1 MNNRFGDS
9 RQRFSIRKFT
19 VGVASVLL
27 SSAVFGVSTAKADQA
42 EEPKGQPATSVLEE
56 ASESDG
62 GGQRTSTSASSQE
75 VTAEPT
81 VQAESTSAISVTA
94 VSSEVALQEQT
105 VASSEQTSSLQD
117 KTSETLS
124 EKPVTVSETR
134 EASASELAAASNSSS
149 TSSDNFGLKVTNL
162 SRPIPAD
169 VKVTKTG
176 TEIHVQNPNV
186 ELQFPDGNSI
196 YSRSKVVYH
205 DISFPNDIAIN
216 SGDKV
221 IFTLPSEL
229 QFKTSYSVNVYN
241 PNNEVVGIAQV
252 DPKNNSV
259 VTTFNHY
266 FEDHPIGK
274 YMNLELDTLYSEALK
289 GGEKLHLNFNG
300 HVVNVTVGSANPI
313 PSDEVIAKWGSQDKN
328 DPTLINWGMRLNYA
342 RRVLNNLQLID
353 TWSDNQRFVD
363 NSLEL
368 RYIDSAEPWVD
379 KGSAM
384 ELIKSFSH
392 DDTKFELNLGRL
404 DRMVYVWYQT
414 RLTNPASDSN
424 NPTNKVDLHADVESK
439 TYTSEVR
446 LVGGRGNAGGEQQ
459 TYFNLE
465 LEKDLAGRDL
475 KDKEFTFKLVDVT
488 DSANPVDLGETT
500 NDAKGK
506 IVFSNLVLNQPGT
519 YHYRVTEV
527 PGNDSDV
534 VYDKLQADV
543 TVQVARETTD
553 GREKLVAKVVYPDD
567 VIFNNKL
574 VTPAK
579 AKIAFGKELI
589 KAGVK
594 QDLKADQFQFVLKD
608 RFGKVLETVGNTADG
623 QVAFS
628 ELTFNK
634 VGTYNYTV
642 EELAGK
648 DDAIVYDTMKAAV
661 SITVTRDGDALV
673 STVVNPKDTI
683 FNNKFVT
690 PAKAAIQFSK
700 ELTKAGVNQT
710 LTANE
715 FQFVLKDS
723 AGHIVE
729 TVGNTADGRVAFSEL
744 HFDKAG
750 TYTYTVEEV
759 KGTNEDIIYDGMKA
773 TVWITVTRDGD
784 ALVSTVANP
793 KDTVFNNYVKEVQP
807 AKAKFELTKVLT
819 GRNLKDGEF
828 SFVLKDDKGNVI
840 QTVTNNAQGNIS
852 FDNIVY
858 DKPGVYYYTVE
869 EVKGNEADV
878 VYDNMVAKF
887 QVTVTKT
894 VGEKENLLVAAVLL
908 PLDTEFNN
916 SYIPPKP
923 PTPPTPPT
931 PPSVPPKPPVVPPT
945 PPTPPTPPVTP
956 KPAKPVQSSEKSG
969 PQLPETGQANDTA
982 LLALGVAA
990 EMAAVMGVAYSH
1002 RRRKDV

>member
-1 MNNRFGDS
+1 MNRLFSDS
-9 RQRFSIRKFT
+9 KQRFSIRKFS
-19 VGVASVLL
+19 VGIASVLI
-27 SSAVFGVSTAKADQA
+27 STAIFGIGTAQADQVT
-42 EEPKGQPATSVLEE
+42 EVSSQPATNVVNV
-56 ASESDG
+56 
-62 GGQRTSTSASSQE
+62 SANQSSSE
-75 VTAEPT
+75 VTAPS
-81 VQAESTSAISVTA
+81 VSTTA
-94 VSSEVALQEQT
+94 VSTENTGTSVDVPKSGKADSP
-105 VASSEQTSSLQD
+105 VASSVSSEQVEAPHGNVSS
-117 KTSETLS
+117 E
-124 EKPVTVSETR
+124 
-134 EASASELAAASNSSS
+134 ASNSSIASNATSVTSERSASDSASVADHKSAEHEAAVEAKKLTNSSTPTS
-149 TSSDNFGLKVTNL
+149 TSDTQ
-162 SRPIPAD
+162 I
-169 VKVTKTG
+169 TKTG

-252 DPKNNSV
+252 DPKTNSV

-289 GGEKLHLNFNG
+289 GGESLHLNFNG
-300 HVVNVTVGSANPI
+300 RVVNVTVGSANPI
-313 PSDEVIAKWGSQDKN
+313 PGDEVIAKWGSQDKN

-446 LVGGRGNAGGEQQ
+446 LVGGLGNVGGEQEVH
-459 TYFNLE
+459 FNLE
-465 LEKDLAGRDL
+465 LAKELAGRAL
-475 KDKEFTFKLVDVT
+475 KDKEFTFKLVDMT
-488 DSANPVDLGETT
+488 DNKMVDLGETT
-500 NDAKGK
+500 NDATGK

-543 TVQVARETTD
+543 TVQVARETKD

-579 AKIAFGKELI
+579 AKIQFSKELS
-589 KAGVK
+589 KAGVN
-594 QDLKADQFQFVLKD
+594 QALTANEFQFVLKD
-608 RFGKVLETVGNTADG
+608 EKGNVVQTVGNTADG
-623 QVAFS
+623 HVNFS
-628 ELTFNK
+628 ELTFDK

-642 EELAGK
+642 EEVAGK

-683 FNNKFVT
+683 FNNKFAT
-690 PAKAAIQFSK
+690 PAQASIQFTK
-700 ELTKAGVNQT
+700 ELSKAGVNQA
-710 LTANE
+710 LTADE
-715 FQFVLKDS
+715 FQFVLKDEK
-723 AGHIVE
+723 GNVVQ
-729 TVGNTADGRVAFSEL
+729 TVGNTADGRVAFSNLSFE
-744 HFDKAG
+744 KPG

-759 KGTNEDIIYDGMKA
+759 KGNNEDIIYDGMKA
-773 TVWITVTRDGD
+773 TVSITVTRDGE
-784 ALVSTVANP
+784 ALVSTVTNP
-793 KDTVFNNYVKEVQP
+793 KDTIFNNYVKELKP
-807 AKAKFELTKVLT
+807 AKAKFVLTKVLA
-819 GRNLKDGEF
+819 GRQLQDGEF
-828 SFVLKDDKGNVI
+828 SFVLKDEKGNVI
-840 QTVTNNAQGNIS
+840 QTVTNDAKGNIN
-852 FDNIVY
+852 FDSINY

-869 EVKGNEADV
+869 EVKGYEANV
-878 VYDNMVAKF
+878 VYDSMVAKLK
-887 QVTVTKT
+887 VTVTKS
-894 VGEKENLLVAAVLL
+894 VGDKENLLVAAVVL

-916 SYIPPKP
+916 SYIPPKSP
-923 PTPPTPPT
+923 KPQTPPTPTRP
-931 PPSVPPKPPVVPPT
+931 PHVPQKPSVVSTTSSVNPQ
-945 PPTPPTPPVTP
+945 
-956 KPAKPVQSSEKSG
+956 PAKPVQSSVKSG
-969 PQLPETGQANDTA
+969 PQLPETGQASDKA

-990 EMAAVMGVAYSH
+990 EVAAVMGIAYN
-1002 RRRKDV
+1002 RRRKDI

>member
-1 MNNRFGDS
+1 M
-9 RQRFSIRKFT
+9 T
-19 VGVASVLL
+19 
-27 SSAVFGVSTAKADQA
+27 
-42 EEPKGQPATSVLEE
+42 
-56 ASESDG
+56 
-62 GGQRTSTSASSQE
+62 
-75 VTAEPT
+75 
-81 VQAESTSAISVTA
+81 
-94 VSSEVALQEQT
+94 
-105 VASSEQTSSLQD
+105 
-117 KTSETLS
+117 
-124 EKPVTVSETR
+124 
-134 EASASELAAASNSSS
+134 
-149 TSSDNFGLKVTNL
+149 
-162 SRPIPAD
+162 
-169 VKVTKTG
+169 
-176 TEIHVQNPNV
+176 
-186 ELQFPDGNSI
+186 
-196 YSRSKVVYH
+196 
-205 DISFPNDIAIN
+205 
-216 SGDKV
+216 
-221 IFTLPSEL
+221 
-229 QFKTSYSVNVYN
+229 
-241 PNNEVVGIAQV
+241 
-252 DPKNNSV
+252 
-259 VTTFNHY
+259 
-266 FEDHPIGK
+266 
-274 YMNLELDTLYSEALK
+274 
-289 GGEKLHLNFNG
+289 
-300 HVVNVTVGSANPI
+300 
-313 PSDEVIAKWGSQDKN
+313 
-328 DPTLINWGMRLNYA
+328 
-342 RRVLNNLQLID
+342 
-353 TWSDNQRFVD
+353 
-363 NSLEL
+363 
-368 RYIDSAEPWVD
+368 
-379 KGSAM
+379 
-384 ELIKSFSH
+384 
-392 DDTKFELNLGRL
+392 
-404 DRMVYVWYQT
+404 
-414 RLTNPASDSN
+414 
-424 NPTNKVDLHADVESK
+424 
-439 TYTSEVR
+439 
-446 LVGGRGNAGGEQQ
+446 
-459 TYFNLE
+459 
-465 LEKDLAGRDL
+465 
-475 KDKEFTFKLVDVT
+475 
-488 DSANPVDLGETT
+488 
-500 NDAKGK
+500 
-506 IVFSNLVLNQPGT
+506 
-519 YHYRVTEV
+519 
-527 PGNDSDV
+527 
-534 VYDKLQADV
+534 
-543 TVQVARETTD
+543 
-553 GREKLVAKVVYPDD
+553 
-567 VIFNNKL
+567 
-574 VTPAK
+574 
-579 AKIAFGKELI
+579 

-642 EELAGK
+642 EEVAGK

-759 KGTNEDIIYDGMKA
+759 KETNEDIIYDGMKA

-852 FDNIVY
+852 FENIVY

-916 SYIPPKP
+916 SYIPPKSP
-923 PTPPTPPT
+923 KPQTPPTPTRP
-931 PPSVPPKPPVVPPT
+931 PHVPQKPSVVSTTSSVNPQ
-945 PPTPPTPPVTP
+945 
-956 KPAKPVQSSEKSG
+956 PAKPVQSSVKSG
-969 PQLPETGQANDTA
+969 PQLPETGQASDKA

>member
-19 VGVASVLL
+19 VGIASILL
-27 SSAVFGVSTAKADQA
+27 SSAVFGVSTANAEQA
-42 EEPKGQPATSVLEE
+42 EEPKGQLATSVLEE

-62 GGQRTSTSASSQE
+62 GGQRTSASVSSKE

-94 VSSEVALQEQT
+94 ISSEVVLQEQT
-105 VASSEQTSSLQD
+105 VASSEQTSSSQD
-117 KTSETLS
+117 KTSEALS
-124 EKPVTVSETR
+124 EKPVTGSETR

-149 TSSDNFGLKVTNL
+149 TSSGNFGLKITNL

-446 LVGGRGNAGGEQQ
+446 LVGGRGNAGGEQEVH
-459 TYFNLE
+459 FNLE
-465 LEKDLAGRDL
+465 LAKELAGRAL
-475 KDKEFTFKLVDVT
+475 KDKEFTFKLVDMT
-488 DSANPVDLGETT
+488 DNKMVDLGETT
-500 NDAKGK
+500 NDASGK

-579 AKIAFGKELI
+579 AKIAFGKELT

-628 ELTFNK
+628 ELIFNK

-759 KGTNEDIIYDGMKA
+759 KGTNEDIVYDGMKA

-852 FDNIVY
+852 FENIVY

-916 SYIPPKP
+916 SYIP

-990 EMAAVMGVAYSH
+990 EVAAVMGVAYSH

>member
-1 MNNRFGDS
+1 MNRLFSDS
-9 RQRFSIRKFT
+9 KQRFSIRKFS
-19 VGVASVLL
+19 VGIASVLI
-27 SSAVFGVSTAKADQA
+27 STAIFGIGTAQADQVT
-42 EEPKGQPATSVLEE
+42 EVSSQPATDVVNV
-56 ASESDG
+56 
-62 GGQRTSTSASSQE
+62 SASQSSSE
-75 VTAEPT
+75 VTVPSVPT
-81 VQAESTSAISVTA
+81 TA
-94 VSSEVALQEQT
+94 VSTENTGTSVDVPKNVKADSP
-105 VASSEQTSSLQD
+105 VASSVSSEQVEAPHGNVSS
-117 KTSETLS
+117 E
-124 EKPVTVSETR
+124 
-134 EASASELAAASNSSS
+134 ASNSSTASNATGVTSERSASDSASVADHNSAKHEAPVEAKKLTNSSTPTS
-149 TSSDNFGLKVTNL
+149 TSDTQ
-162 SRPIPAD
+162 I
-169 VKVTKTG
+169 TKTG

-205 DISFPNDIAIN
+205 DILFPNDIAIN

-221 IFTLPSEL
+221 VFTLPSEL

-313 PSDEVIAKWGSQDKN
+313 PGDEVIAKWGSQDKN

-446 LVGGRGNAGGEQQ
+446 LVGGLGNVGGEQEVR
-459 TYFNLE
+459 FNLE
-465 LEKDLAGRDL
+465 LAKELAGRAL
-475 KDKEFTFKLVDVT
+475 KDKEFTFKLVDMT
-488 DSANPVDLGETT
+488 DNKMVDLGETT
-500 NDAKGK
+500 NDATGK

-579 AKIAFGKELI
+579 AKIQFSKELS
-589 KAGVK
+589 KSGVN
-594 QDLKADQFQFVLKD
+594 QALTANEFQFVLKD
-608 RFGKVLETVGNTADG
+608 SAGHVVQTVGNTADG
-623 QVAFS
+623 HVNFS
-628 ELTFNK
+628 ELTFDK

-642 EELAGK
+642 EEVAGK

-683 FNNKFVT
+683 FNNKFAT
-690 PAKAAIQFSK
+690 PAQASIQFSK
-700 ELTKAGVNQT
+700 ELSKAGVNQA
-710 LTANE
+710 LTVNE
-715 FQFVLKDS
+715 FQFVLKDEK
-723 AGHIVE
+723 GNVVQ
-729 TVGNTADGRVAFSEL
+729 TVGNTADGRVAFSNLSFE
-744 HFDKAG
+744 KPG

-759 KGTNEDIIYDGMKA
+759 KGNNEDIIYDGMKA
-773 TVWITVTRDGD
+773 TVSITVTRDGE
-784 ALVSTVANP
+784 ALVSTVTNP
-793 KDTVFNNYVKEVQP
+793 KDTIFNNYVKELKP
-807 AKAKFELTKVLT
+807 AKAKFVLTKVLA
-819 GRNLKDGEF
+819 GRQLQDGEF
-828 SFVLKDDKGNVI
+828 SFVLKDEKGNVV
-840 QTVTNNAQGNIS
+840 QTVTNDAKGNIN
-852 FDNIVY
+852 FDSINY

-869 EVKGNEADV
+869 EVKGYESNV
-878 VYDNMVAKF
+878 VYDSMVAKLK
-887 QVTVTKT
+887 VTVTKS
-894 VGEKENLLVAAVLL
+894 VGDKENLLVAAVVL

-916 SYIPPKP
+916 SYIPPKSP
-923 PTPPTPPT
+923 KPQTPPTPTRP
-931 PPSVPPKPPVVPPT
+931 PHVPQKPSVVSTTSSVNPQ
-945 PPTPPTPPVTP
+945 
-956 KPAKPVQSSEKSG
+956 PAKPVQSSVKSG
-969 PQLPETGQANDTA
+969 PQLPETGQASDKA

-990 EMAAVMGVAYSH
+990 EVAAVMGIAYN
-1002 RRRKDV
+1002 RRRKDI

>member
-1 MNNRFGDS
+1 MEFPNGNN
-9 RQRFSIRKFT
+9 KY
-19 VGVASVLL
+19 
-27 SSAVFGVSTAKADQA
+27 
-42 EEPKGQPATSVLEE
+42 AT
-56 ASESDG
+56 
-62 GGQRTSTSASSQE
+62 
-75 VTAEPT
+75 
-81 VQAESTSAISVTA
+81 
-94 VSSEVALQEQT
+94 
-105 VASSEQTSSLQD
+105 
-117 KTSETLS
+117 
-124 EKPVTVSETR
+124 
-134 EASASELAAASNSSS
+134 N
-149 TSSDNFGLKVTNL
+149 
-162 SRPIPAD
+162 
-169 VKVTKTG
+169 
-176 TEIHVQNPNV
+176 
-186 ELQFPDGNSI
+186 
-196 YSRSKVVYH
+196 KVVYH
-205 DISFPNDIAIN
+205 NIPFPDDIAIN

-221 IFTLPSEL
+221 ILTIPSAL
-229 QFKTSYSVNVYN
+229 QFRTGYSVNVYN

-252 DPKNNSV
+252 DPKTNKIE
-259 VTTFNHY
+259 TTFNRY
-266 FEDHPIGK
+266 FEDYPIGK
-274 YMNLELDTLYSEALK
+274 FMNLELDTLFSEALE
-289 GGEKLHLNFNG
+289 GGEHLHLDFDG
-300 HVVNVTVGSANPI
+300 HVIDVTVGKVNPI
-313 PSDEVIAKWGSQDKN
+313 PEDEIISKWGSQDKN
-328 DPTLINWGMRLNYA
+328 DPTLINWGMRVNYA

-353 TWSDNQRFVD
+353 TWSDNQKFVD
-363 NSLEL
+363 GSLQL
-368 RYIDSAEPWVD
+368 RYIDSADPWID

-392 DDTKFELNLGRL
+392 DDTKFELNLNQL
-404 DRMVYVWYQT
+404 DRMVYIWYQT
-414 RLTNPASDSN
+414 RLGKLTSN
-424 NPTNKVDLHADVESK
+424 QNNTTNKVNL
-439 TYTSEVR
+439 YTNAETKNYDYEVR

-465 LEKDLAGRDL
+465 LEKDLVGRDL

-506 IVFSNLVLNQPGT
+506 IVFSDLSLSKPGI

-527 PGNDSDV
+527 PGNDEDV
-534 VYDKLQADV
+534 VYDKLEANI
-543 TVQVARETTD
+543 TIQVVRETVD
-553 GREKLVAKVVYPDD
+553 NQVKLVAKVAYPEDI
-567 VIFNNKL
+567 IFNNKL

-579 AKIAFGKELI
+579 AKIAFVKELT

-608 RFGKVLETVGNTADG
+608 RFGKVL
-623 QVAFS
+623 
-628 ELTFNK
+628 
-634 VGTYNYTV
+634 
-642 EELAGK
+642 
-648 DDAIVYDTMKAAV
+648 
-661 SITVTRDGDALV
+661 
-673 STVVNPKDTI
+673 
-683 FNNKFVT
+683 
-690 PAKAAIQFSK
+690 
-700 ELTKAGVNQT
+700 
-710 LTANE
+710 
-715 FQFVLKDS
+715 
-723 AGHIVE
+723 E

-793 KDTVFNNYVKEVQP
+793 KDTVFNNYVKDVQP

-852 FDNIVY
+852 FGNIVY

-990 EMAAVMGVAYSH
+990 EVAAVMGVAYSH

>member
-1 MNNRFGDS
+1 MNRLFSDS
-9 RQRFSIRKFT
+9 KQRFSIRKFS
-19 VGVASVLL
+19 VGIASVLISTAIFGIGTAQADQVTEV
-27 SSAVFGVSTAKADQA
+27 SSQPTTDVVNVSANQSSSEVTVPSVST
-42 EEPKGQPATSVLEE
+42 
-56 ASESDG
+56 
-62 GGQRTSTSASSQE
+62 
-75 VTAEPT
+75 
-81 VQAESTSAISVTA
+81 TA
-94 VSSEVALQEQT
+94 VSTENTGTSVDVPKNVKADSP
-105 VASSEQTSSLQD
+105 VASSVSSEQVEAPHGNVSS
-117 KTSETLS
+117 E
-124 EKPVTVSETR
+124 
-134 EASASELAAASNSSS
+134 ASNSSTASNATGVTSERSASDSATVADHKSAEHEEPVEAKKLTNSSTPTS
-149 TSSDNFGLKVTNL
+149 TSDTQ
-162 SRPIPAD
+162 I
-169 VKVTKTG
+169 TKTG

-205 DISFPNDIAIN
+205 DILFPNDIAIN

-221 IFTLPSEL
+221 VFTLPSEL

-313 PSDEVIAKWGSQDKN
+313 PGDEVIAKWGSQDKN

-379 KGSAM
+379 MGSAM
-384 ELIKSFSH
+384 ELIKSFSR

-446 LVGGRGNAGGEQQ
+446 LVGGLGNVGGEQEVH
-459 TYFNLE
+459 FNLE
-465 LEKDLAGRDL
+465 LAKELAGRAL
-475 KDKEFTFKLVDVT
+475 KDKEFTFKLVDMT
-488 DSANPVDLGETT
+488 DNKMVDLGETT
-500 NDAKGK
+500 NDATGK

-579 AKIAFGKELI
+579 AKIQFSKELS
-589 KAGVK
+589 KSGVN
-594 QDLKADQFQFVLKD
+594 QALTANEFQFVLKD
-608 RFGKVLETVGNTADG
+608 SAGHVVQTVGNTADG
-623 QVAFS
+623 HVNFS
-628 ELTFNK
+628 ELTFDK

-642 EELAGK
+642 EEVAGK

-683 FNNKFVT
+683 FNNKFAT
-690 PAKAAIQFSK
+690 PAQASIQFSK
-700 ELTKAGVNQT
+700 ELSKAGVNQT

-715 FQFVLKDS
+715 FQFVLKDEK
-723 AGHIVE
+723 GNVVQ
-729 TVGNTADGRVAFSEL
+729 TVGNTADGRVAFSNLSFE
-744 HFDKAG
+744 KPG

-759 KGTNEDIIYDGMKA
+759 KGNNEDIIYDGMKA
-773 TVWITVTRDGD
+773 KVSITVTRDGE
-784 ALVSTVANP
+784 ALVSTVTNP
-793 KDTVFNNYVKEVQP
+793 KDTIFNNYVKELKP
-807 AKAKFELTKVLT
+807 AKAKFVLTKVLA
-819 GRNLKDGEF
+819 GRQLQDGEF
-828 SFVLKDDKGNVI
+828 SFVLKDEKGNVV
-840 QTVTNNAQGNIS
+840 QTVTNDAKGNIN
-852 FDNIVY
+852 FDSINY

-869 EVKGNEADV
+869 EVKGYESNV
-878 VYDNMVAKF
+878 VYDSMVAKLK
-887 QVTVTKT
+887 VTVTKS
-894 VGEKENLLVAAVLL
+894 VGDKENLLVAAVVL

-916 SYIPPKP
+916 SYIPPKSP
-923 PTPPTPPT
+923 KPQTPPTPTRP
-931 PPSVPPKPPVVPPT
+931 PHVPQKPSVVSTTSSVNPQ
-945 PPTPPTPPVTP
+945 
-956 KPAKPVQSSEKSG
+956 PAKPVQSSVKSG
-969 PQLPETGQANDTA
+969 PQLPETGQASDKA

-990 EMAAVMGVAYSH
+990 EVAAVMGIAYN
-1002 RRRKDV
+1002 RRRKDI

>member
-19 VGVASVLL
+19 VGVASILL
-27 SSAVFGVSTAKADQA
+27 SSAVFGVSTANAEQA

-62 GGQRTSTSASSQE
+62 GGQRTSASVSSKE

-81 VQAESTSAISVTA
+81 VLAESTSAISVTA
-94 VSSEVALQEQT
+94 ISSEVVLQEQT
-105 VASSEQTSSLQD
+105 VASSEQTSSSQD
-117 KTSETLS
+117 KTSEALS
-124 EKPVTVSETR
+124 EKPVTGSETR

-149 TSSDNFGLKVTNL
+149 TSSGNFGLKITNL

-313 PSDEVIAKWGSQDKN
+313 PGDEVIAKWGSQDKN

-446 LVGGRGNAGGEQQ
+446 LVGGRGNAGGEQEVH
-459 TYFNLE
+459 FNLE
-465 LEKDLAGRDL
+465 LAKDLAGRAL
-475 KDKEFTFKLVDVT
+475 KDKEFTFKLVDMT
-488 DSANPVDLGETT
+488 DNKMVDLGETT
-500 NDAKGK
+500 NDASGK

-579 AKIAFGKELI
+579 AKITFGKELT

-840 QTVTNNAQGNIS
+840 QTVTNNSKGNIS
-852 FDNIVY
+852 FENIVY

>member
-1 MNNRFGDS
+1 MNNLFGDS

-27 SSAVFGVSTAKADQA
+27 SSAVFGVSTANAEQA
-42 EEPKGQPATSVLEE
+42 EEPTGQPATSILEE

-62 GGQRTSTSASSQE
+62 GGQRTSASVSSQE

-94 VSSEVALQEQT
+94 ISSEVARQEQT
-105 VASSEQTSSLQD
+105 VASSEQTSSSQD

-176 TEIHVQNPNV
+176 TEIHIQNPNV

-313 PSDEVIAKWGSQDKN
+313 PGDEVIAKWGSQDKN

-446 LVGGRGNAGGEQQ
+446 LVGGRGNAGGEQEVH
-459 TYFNLE
+459 FNLE
-465 LEKDLAGRDL
+465 LAKELAGRAL
-475 KDKEFTFKLVDVT
+475 KDKEFTFKLVDMT
-488 DSANPVDLGETT
+488 DNKMVDLGETT
-500 NDAKGK
+500 NDASGK

-579 AKIAFGKELI
+579 AKITFGKELT
-589 KAGVK
+589 KVGVK

-759 KGTNEDIIYDGMKA
+759 KGTNEDIVYDGMKA

-793 KDTVFNNYVKEVQP
+793 KDTVFNNFVKEVQP

>member
-1 MNNRFGDS
+1 MNRLFSDS
-9 RQRFSIRKFT
+9 KQRFSIRKFS
-19 VGVASVLL
+19 VGIASVLISTAIFGIGTAQADQVTEV
-27 SSAVFGVSTAKADQA
+27 SSQPTTDVVNVSANQSSSEVTVPSVST
-42 EEPKGQPATSVLEE
+42 
-56 ASESDG
+56 
-62 GGQRTSTSASSQE
+62 
-75 VTAEPT
+75 
-81 VQAESTSAISVTA
+81 TA
-94 VSSEVALQEQT
+94 VSTENTGTSVDVPKNVKADSP
-105 VASSEQTSSLQD
+105 VASSVSSEQVEAPHGNVSS
-117 KTSETLS
+117 E
-124 EKPVTVSETR
+124 
-134 EASASELAAASNSSS
+134 ASNSSTASNATGVTSERSASDSATVADHKSAEHEEPVEAKKLTNSSTPTS
-149 TSSDNFGLKVTNL
+149 TSDTQ
-162 SRPIPAD
+162 I
-169 VKVTKTG
+169 TKTG

-205 DISFPNDIAIN
+205 DILFPNDIAIN

-221 IFTLPSEL
+221 VFTLPSEL

-313 PSDEVIAKWGSQDKN
+313 PGDEVIAKWGSQDKN

-384 ELIKSFSH
+384 ELIKSFSR

-446 LVGGRGNAGGEQQ
+446 LVGGLGNVGGEQEVH
-459 TYFNLE
+459 FNLE
-465 LEKDLAGRDL
+465 LAKELAGRAL
-475 KDKEFTFKLVDVT
+475 KDKEFTFKLVDMT
-488 DSANPVDLGETT
+488 DNKMVDLGETT
-500 NDAKGK
+500 NDATGK

-579 AKIAFGKELI
+579 AKIQFSKELS
-589 KAGVK
+589 KSGVN
-594 QDLKADQFQFVLKD
+594 QALTANEFQFVLKD
-608 RFGKVLETVGNTADG
+608 SAGHVVQTVGNTADG
-623 QVAFS
+623 HVNFS
-628 ELTFNK
+628 ELTFDK

-642 EELAGK
+642 EEVAGK

-683 FNNKFVT
+683 FNNKFAT
-690 PAKAAIQFSK
+690 PAQASIQFSK
-700 ELTKAGVNQT
+700 ELSKAGVNQT

-715 FQFVLKDS
+715 FQFVLKDEK
-723 AGHIVE
+723 GNVVQ
-729 TVGNTADGRVAFSEL
+729 TVGNTADGRVAFSNLSFE
-744 HFDKAG
+744 KPG

-759 KGTNEDIIYDGMKA
+759 KGNNEDIIYDGMKA
-773 TVWITVTRDGD
+773 KVSITVTRDGE
-784 ALVSTVANP
+784 ALVSTVTNP
-793 KDTVFNNYVKEVQP
+793 KDTIFNNYVKELKP
-807 AKAKFELTKVLT
+807 AKAKFVLTKVLA
-819 GRNLKDGEF
+819 GRQLQDGEF
-828 SFVLKDDKGNVI
+828 SFVLKDEKGNVV
-840 QTVTNNAQGNIS
+840 QTVTNDAKGNIN
-852 FDNIVY
+852 FDSINY

-869 EVKGNEADV
+869 EVKGYESNV
-878 VYDNMVAKF
+878 VYDSMVAKLK
-887 QVTVTKT
+887 VTVTKS
-894 VGEKENLLVAAVLL
+894 VGDKENLLVAAVVL

-916 SYIPPKP
+916 SYIPPKSP
-923 PTPPTPPT
+923 KPQTPPTPTRP
-931 PPSVPPKPPVVPPT
+931 PHVPQKPSVVSTTSSVNPQ
-945 PPTPPTPPVTP
+945 
-956 KPAKPVQSSEKSG
+956 PAKPVQSSVKSG
-969 PQLPETGQANDTA
+969 PQLPETGQASDKA

-990 EMAAVMGVAYSH
+990 EVAAVMGIAYN
-1002 RRRKDV
+1002 RRRKDI

>member
-1 MNNRFGDS
+1 MNNLFGDS

-27 SSAVFGVSTAKADQA
+27 SSAVFGVSTANAEQA

-62 GGQRTSTSASSQE
+62 GGQRTSASVSSKE

-94 VSSEVALQEQT
+94 VSSEVARQEQT

-176 TEIHVQNPNV
+176 TEIHIQNPNV

-313 PSDEVIAKWGSQDKN
+313 PGDEVIAKWGSQDKN

-446 LVGGRGNAGGEQQ
+446 LVGGRGNAGGEQEVH
-459 TYFNLE
+459 FNLE
-465 LEKDLAGRDL
+465 LAKELAGRAL
-475 KDKEFTFKLVDVT
+475 KDKEFTFKLVDMT
-488 DSANPVDLGETT
+488 DNKMVDLGETT
-500 NDAKGK
+500 NDASGK

-579 AKIAFGKELI
+579 AKIAFGKELT

-852 FDNIVY
+852 FENIVY

>member
-27 SSAVFGVSTAKADQA
+27 SFAVFGVSTAKAEQA

-62 GGQRTSTSASSQE
+62 GGQRTSTSVSSHE
-75 VTAEPT
+75 ATVEPT
-81 VQAESTSAISVTA
+81 VHAESISAISVTA
-94 VSSEVALQEQT
+94 VTSEAAVQEQM
-105 VASSEQTSSLQD
+105 VASSEQKSTSQG
-117 KTSETLS
+117 KTSEGLS
-124 EKPVTVSETR
+124 ETPVAVNETR
-134 EASASELAAASNSSS
+134 EASALAEAKNSST
-149 TSSDNFGLKVTNL
+149 TSFDNFGLKITN
-162 SRPIPAD
+162 SSNPVSAD
-169 VKVTKTG
+169 VKVTKIG
-176 TEIHVQNPNV
+176 TEIHIQNPDV
-186 ELQFPDGNSI
+186 EMEFPNGNNK
-196 YSRSKVVYH
+196 YATNKVVYH
-205 DISFPNDIAIN
+205 NIPFPDDIAIN

-221 IFTLPSEL
+221 ILTIPSAL
-229 QFKTSYSVNVYN
+229 QFRTGYSVNVYN

-252 DPKNNSV
+252 DPKTNKIE
-259 VTTFNHY
+259 TTFNRY
-266 FEDHPIGK
+266 FEDYPIGK
-274 YMNLELDTLYSEALK
+274 FMNLELDTLFSEALE
-289 GGEKLHLNFNG
+289 GGEHLHLDFDG
-300 HVVNVTVGSANPI
+300 HVIGVTVGKVNPI
-313 PSDEVIAKWGSQDKN
+313 PEDEIISKWGSQDKN
-328 DPTLINWGMRLNYA
+328 DPTLINWGMRVNYA

-353 TWSDNQRFVD
+353 TWSDNQKFVD
-363 NSLEL
+363 GSLQL
-368 RYIDSAEPWVD
+368 RYFDSEDPWID

-392 DDTKFELNLGRL
+392 DDTKFELNLNQL
-404 DRMVYVWYQT
+404 DRMVYIWYQT
-414 RLTNPASDSN
+414 RLGKLTSN
-424 NPTNKVDLHADVESK
+424 QNNTTNKVNL
-439 TYTSEVR
+439 YTNAETKNYDYEVR

-465 LEKDLAGRDL
+465 LEKDLVGRDL

-506 IVFSNLVLNQPGT
+506 IVFSDLSLSKPGI

-527 PGNDSDV
+527 PGNDEDV
-534 VYDKLQADV
+534 VYDKLEANI
-543 TVQVARETTD
+543 TIQVVRETVD
-553 GREKLVAKVVYPDD
+553 NQVKLVAKVAYPEDI
-567 VIFNNKL
+567 IFNNKL

-579 AKIAFGKELI
+579 AKIAFVKELT

-608 RFGKVLETVGNTADG
+608 RFGKVL
-623 QVAFS
+623 
-628 ELTFNK
+628 
-634 VGTYNYTV
+634 
-642 EELAGK
+642 
-648 DDAIVYDTMKAAV
+648 
-661 SITVTRDGDALV
+661 
-673 STVVNPKDTI
+673 
-683 FNNKFVT
+683 
-690 PAKAAIQFSK
+690 
-700 ELTKAGVNQT
+700 
-710 LTANE
+710 
-715 FQFVLKDS
+715 
-723 AGHIVE
+723 E

-793 KDTVFNNYVKEVQP
+793 KDTVFNNYVKDVQP

-852 FDNIVY
+852 FGNIVY

-931 PPSVPPKPPVVPPT
+931 PLSVPPKPPVVPPT

-990 EMAAVMGVAYSH
+990 EVAAVMGVAYSH

>member
-1 MNNRFGDS
+1 MNRLFSDS
-9 RQRFSIRKFT
+9 KQRFSIRKFS
-19 VGVASVLL
+19 VGIASVLI
-27 SSAVFGVSTAKADQA
+27 STAIFGIGTAQADQVT
-42 EEPKGQPATSVLEE
+42 EVSSQPATDVVNV
-56 ASESDG
+56 
-62 GGQRTSTSASSQE
+62 SANQSSSE
-75 VTAEPT
+75 VTVPSVPT
-81 VQAESTSAISVTA
+81 TA
-94 VSSEVALQEQT
+94 VSTENTGTSVDVPKSGKVDSP
-105 VASSEQTSSLQD
+105 VASSVSSEQVEAPHGNVSS
-117 KTSETLS
+117 E
-124 EKPVTVSETR
+124 
-134 EASASELAAASNSSS
+134 ASNSSTASNATGVTSERSASDSASVADHNSAEHEAPVEAKKLTNSSTPTS
-149 TSSDNFGLKVTNL
+149 TSDTQ
-162 SRPIPAD
+162 I
-169 VKVTKTG
+169 TKTG

-205 DISFPNDIAIN
+205 DILFPNDIAIN

-221 IFTLPSEL
+221 VFTLPSEL

-313 PSDEVIAKWGSQDKN
+313 PGDEVIAKWGSQDKN

-414 RLTNPASDSN
+414 RLTSPASDSN

-446 LVGGRGNAGGEQQ
+446 LVGGLGNVGGEQEVR
-459 TYFNLE
+459 FNLE
-465 LEKDLAGRDL
+465 LAKELAGRAL
-475 KDKEFTFKLVDVT
+475 KDKEFTFKLVDMT
-488 DSANPVDLGETT
+488 DNKMVDLGETT
-500 NDAKGK
+500 NDATGK

-579 AKIAFGKELI
+579 AKIQFSKELS
-589 KAGVK
+589 KSGVN
-594 QDLKADQFQFVLKD
+594 QALTANEFQFVLKD
-608 RFGKVLETVGNTADG
+608 SAGNVVQTVGNTADG
-623 QVAFS
+623 HVNFS
-628 ELTFNK
+628 ELTFDK

-642 EELAGK
+642 EEVAGK

-683 FNNKFVT
+683 FNNKFAT
-690 PAKAAIQFSK
+690 PAQASIQFSK
-700 ELTKAGVNQT
+700 ELSKAGVNQA

-715 FQFVLKDS
+715 FQFVLKDEK
-723 AGHIVE
+723 GNVVQ
-729 TVGNTADGRVAFSEL
+729 TVGNTADGRVAFSNLSFE
-744 HFDKAG
+744 KPG

-759 KGTNEDIIYDGMKA
+759 KGNNEDIIYDGMKA
-773 TVWITVTRDGD
+773 TVSITVTRDGE
-784 ALVSTVANP
+784 ALVSTVTNP
-793 KDTVFNNYVKEVQP
+793 KDTIFNNYVKELKP
-807 AKAKFELTKVLT
+807 AKAKFVLTKVLA
-819 GRNLKDGEF
+819 GRQLQDGEF
-828 SFVLKDDKGNVI
+828 SFVLKDEKGNVV
-840 QTVTNNAQGNIS
+840 QTVTNDAKGNIN
-852 FDNIVY
+852 FDSINY

-869 EVKGNEADV
+869 EVKGYESNV
-878 VYDNMVAKF
+878 VYDSMVAKLK
-887 QVTVTKT
+887 VTVTKS
-894 VGEKENLLVAAVLL
+894 VGDKENLLVAAVVL

-916 SYIPPKP
+916 SYIPPKSP
-923 PTPPTPPT
+923 KPQTPPTPTRP
-931 PPSVPPKPPVVPPT
+931 PHVPQKPSVVSTTSSVNPQ
-945 PPTPPTPPVTP
+945 
-956 KPAKPVQSSEKSG
+956 PAKPVQSSVKSG
-969 PQLPETGQANDTA
+969 PQLPETGQASDKA

-990 EMAAVMGVAYSH
+990 EVAAVMGIAYN
-1002 RRRKDV
+1002 RRRKDI

>member
-27 SSAVFGVSTAKADQA
+27 SFAVFGVSTAKAEQA

-62 GGQRTSTSASSQE
+62 GGQRTSTSVSSHE
-75 VTAEPT
+75 ATVEPT
-81 VQAESTSAISVTA
+81 VHAESISAISVTA
-94 VSSEVALQEQT
+94 VTSEAAVQEQM
-105 VASSEQTSSLQD
+105 VASSEQTSTSQD
-117 KTSETLS
+117 KTSEGLS
-124 EKPVTVSETR
+124 ETPVAVNETR
-134 EASASELAAASNSSS
+134 EASALAEAKNSST
-149 TSSDNFGLKVTNL
+149 TSFDNFGLKITN
-162 SRPIPAD
+162 SSNPVSAD
-169 VKVTKTG
+169 VKVTKIG
-176 TEIHVQNPNV
+176 TEIHIQNPDV
-186 ELQFPDGNSI
+186 EMEFPNGNNK
-196 YSRSKVVYH
+196 YATNKVVYH
-205 DISFPNDIAIN
+205 NIPFPDDIAIN

-221 IFTLPSEL
+221 ILTIPSAL
-229 QFKTSYSVNVYN
+229 QFRTGYSVNVYN

-252 DPKNNSV
+252 DPKTNKIE
-259 VTTFNHY
+259 TTFNRY
-266 FEDHPIGK
+266 FEDYPIGK
-274 YMNLELDTLYSEALK
+274 FMNLELDTLFSEALE
-289 GGEKLHLNFNG
+289 GGEHLHLDFDG
-300 HVVNVTVGSANPI
+300 HVIDVTVGKVNPI
-313 PSDEVIAKWGSQDKN
+313 PEDEIISKWGSQDKN
-328 DPTLINWGMRLNYA
+328 DPTLINWGMRVNYA

-353 TWSDNQRFVD
+353 TWSDNQKFVD
-363 NSLEL
+363 GSLQL
-368 RYIDSAEPWVD
+368 RYIDSADPWID

-392 DDTKFELNLGRL
+392 DDTKFELNLNQL
-404 DRMVYVWYQT
+404 DRMVYIWYQT
-414 RLTNPASDSN
+414 RLGKLTSN
-424 NPTNKVDLHADVESK
+424 QNNTTNKVNL
-439 TYTSEVR
+439 YTNAETKNYDYEVR

-465 LEKDLAGRDL
+465 LEKDLVGRDL

-506 IVFSNLVLNQPGT
+506 IVFSDLSLSKPGI

-527 PGNDSDV
+527 PGNDEDV
-534 VYDKLQADV
+534 VYDKLEANI
-543 TVQVARETTD
+543 TIQVVRETVD
-553 GREKLVAKVVYPDD
+553 NQVKLVAKVAYPEDI
-567 VIFNNKL
+567 IFNNKL

-579 AKIAFGKELI
+579 AKIAFVKELT

-608 RFGKVLETVGNTADG
+608 RFGKVL
-623 QVAFS
+623 
-628 ELTFNK
+628 
-634 VGTYNYTV
+634 
-642 EELAGK
+642 
-648 DDAIVYDTMKAAV
+648 
-661 SITVTRDGDALV
+661 
-673 STVVNPKDTI
+673 
-683 FNNKFVT
+683 
-690 PAKAAIQFSK
+690 
-700 ELTKAGVNQT
+700 
-710 LTANE
+710 
-715 FQFVLKDS
+715 
-723 AGHIVE
+723 E

-793 KDTVFNNYVKEVQP
+793 KDTVFNNYVKDVQP

-819 GRNLKDGEF
+819 GRNLKGGEF

-852 FDNIVY
+852 FGNIVY

-916 SYIPPKP
+916 SYISPKP

-990 EMAAVMGVAYSH
+990 EVAAVMGVAYSH

>member
-1 MNNRFGDS
+1 MNRLFSDS
-9 RQRFSIRKFT
+9 KQRFSIRKFS
-19 VGVASVLL
+19 VGIASVLI
-27 SSAVFGVSTAKADQA
+27 STAIFGIGTAQADQVT
-42 EEPKGQPATSVLEE
+42 EVSSQPATNVVNV
-56 ASESDG
+56 
-62 GGQRTSTSASSQE
+62 SANQSSSE
-75 VTAEPT
+75 VTAPS
-81 VQAESTSAISVTA
+81 VSTTA
-94 VSSEVALQEQT
+94 VSTENTGTSVDVPKSGKADSP
-105 VASSEQTSSLQD
+105 VASSVSSEQVEAPHGNVSS
-117 KTSETLS
+117 E
-124 EKPVTVSETR
+124 
-134 EASASELAAASNSSS
+134 ASNSSIASNATGVTSERSASDSANVADHKSAEHEAAVEANKLTNSSTPTS
-149 TSSDNFGLKVTNL
+149 TSDTQ
-162 SRPIPAD
+162 I
-169 VKVTKTG
+169 TKTG

-252 DPKNNSV
+252 DPKTNSV

-289 GGEKLHLNFNG
+289 GGESLHLNFNG
-300 HVVNVTVGSANPI
+300 RVVNVTVGSANPI
-313 PSDEVIAKWGSQDKN
+313 PGDEVIAKWGSQDKN

-368 RYIDSAEPWVD
+368 RYIDSADPWVD

-446 LVGGRGNAGGEQQ
+446 LVGGLGNVGGEQEVH
-459 TYFNLE
+459 FNLE
-465 LEKDLAGRDL
+465 LAKELAGRAL
-475 KDKEFTFKLVDVT
+475 KDKEFTFKLVDMT
-488 DSANPVDLGETT
+488 DNKMVDLGETT
-500 NDAKGK
+500 NDATGK

-579 AKIAFGKELI
+579 AKIQFSKELS
-589 KAGVK
+589 KAGVN
-594 QDLKADQFQFVLKD
+594 QALTANEFQFVLKD
-608 RFGKVLETVGNTADG
+608 SAGNVVQTVGNTADG
-623 QVAFS
+623 HVNFS
-628 ELTFNK
+628 ELTFDK

-642 EELAGK
+642 EEVAGK

-683 FNNKFVT
+683 FNNKFAT
-690 PAKAAIQFSK
+690 PAQASIQFSK
-700 ELTKAGVNQT
+700 ELSKAGVNQA
-710 LTANE
+710 LTADE
-715 FQFVLKDS
+715 FQFVLKDEK
-723 AGHIVE
+723 GNVVQ
-729 TVGNTADGRVAFSEL
+729 TVGNTADGRVAFSNLSFE
-744 HFDKAG
+744 KPG

-759 KGTNEDIIYDGMKA
+759 KGNNEDIIYDGMKA
-773 TVWITVTRDGD
+773 TVSITVTRDGE
-784 ALVSTVANP
+784 ALVSTVTNP
-793 KDTVFNNYVKEVQP
+793 KDTIFNNYVKELKP
-807 AKAKFELTKVLT
+807 AKAKFVLTKVLA
-819 GRNLKDGEF
+819 GRQLQDGEF
-828 SFVLKDDKGNVI
+828 SFVLKDEKGNVI
-840 QTVTNNAQGNIS
+840 QTVTNDAKGNIN
-852 FDNIVY
+852 FDSINY

-869 EVKGNEADV
+869 EVKGYEANV
-878 VYDNMVAKF
+878 VYDSMVAKLK
-887 QVTVTKT
+887 VTVTKS
-894 VGEKENLLVAAVLL
+894 VGDKENLLVAAVVL

-916 SYIPPKP
+916 SYIPPKSP
-923 PTPPTPPT
+923 KPQTPPTPTRP
-931 PPSVPPKPPVVPPT
+931 PHVPQKPSVVSTTSSVNPQ
-945 PPTPPTPPVTP
+945 
-956 KPAKPVQSSEKSG
+956 PAKPVQSSVKSG
-969 PQLPETGQANDTA
+969 PQLPETGQASDKA

-990 EMAAVMGVAYSH
+990 EVAAVMGIAYN
-1002 RRRKDV
+1002 RCRKDI